1 MTLAT
6 TIFYTGYHP
15 YSLQKIASPK
25 SESEKKQQNMF
36 FFWYKREFREKI
48 IATLKRIKRSDLI
61 KKIYNR

>member
-1 MTLAT
+1 
-6 TIFYTGYHP
+6 
-15 YSLQKIASPK
+15 
-25 SESEKKQQNMF
+25 MF